1 MASKFNDLIHSE
13 FKALFHFN
21 ESKRLWHIP
30 ILAGICVGLPL
41 FVGLAVDNMADAM
54 FASMSGLVILY
65 LPNTSLA
72 NRMITLLACSFGFMF
87 SFMIGTVVSFNPYY
101 LSPLFALFAMGLNWT
116 ANYLNMSPPRGFF
129 FIFLASIASCIP
141 VEPHEIPHRLGLIGL
156 GAMSSTLLA
165 FLYSLIVIRKFPP
178 SNETLVLEKSPH
190 ANLLESAI
198 VGLFT
203 GLSLVIAHLLE
214 LDKPYWV
221 PVSCLAVMQGGNL
234 KHIWQRG
241 VHRISGTFIGLG
253 VFWLLVQLD
262 LTPLMVCISITILQ
276 AVIETLVTR
285 NYGLAVIFITPLTI
299 LLAEA
304 GSDSMANPD
313 ITVAARFW
321 DIILGSIIGAV
332 GGWIIHNKQIRD
344 TTEKHLRAR
353 KIA

>member
-1 MASKFNDLIHSE
+1 MEKDYSHIILNE

-21 ESKRLWHIP
+21 DSRRLWHIP
-30 ILAGICVGLPL
+30 LLAGLCVGLPL
-41 FVGLAVDNMADAM
+41 FVGYFSDHMGDAM
-54 FASMSGLVILY
+54 FASMAGLVILY
-65 LPNTSLA
+65 LPSTSLA

-87 SFMIGTVVSFNPYY
+87 SFMIGTLVSFSPYY
-101 LSPLFALFAMGLNWT
+101 LAPVFALFAMGLNWT
-116 ANYLNMSPPRGFF
+116 ANYLNMAPPRGFF

-141 VEPHEIPHRLGLIGL
+141 VTPEEIPHRIGLIGL

-165 FLYSLIVIRKFPP
+165 FLYSLLVIRKYPP
-178 SNETLVLEKSPH
+178 VNETLVIEKSPH

-198 VGLFT
+198 IGLFT
-203 GLSLVIAHLLE
+203 GVSLVVAHLLE

-241 VHRISGTFIGLG
+241 IHRISGTFIGLG
-253 VFWLLVQLD
+253 LFWLLLQTEP
-262 LTPLMVCISITILQ
+262 TPLMICAIITILQ
-276 AVIETLVTR
+276 AIIELLVAR

-304 GSDSMANPD
+304 GSESLSNPD

-321 DIILGSIIGAV
+321 DIALGSVIGA
-332 GGWIIHNKQIRD
+332 
-344 TTEKHLRAR
+344 L
-353 KIA
+353 

>member
-1 MASKFNDLIHSE
+1 MSKGYPNVIQAE

-41 FVGLAVDNMADAM
+41 FIGLALDQMADAM
-54 FASMSGLVILY
+54 FASMAGLVILY

-87 SFMIGTVVSFNPYY
+87 SFMVGTIVSFNPLY
-101 LSPLFALFAMGLNWT
+101 LSPVFALFAMGLNWT
-116 ANYLNMSPPRGFF
+116 ANYLNMAPPRGFF

-141 VEPHEIPHRLGLIGL
+141 VDPIEIPHRLGLIGL
-156 GAMSSTLLA
+156 GTMISTLLA
-165 FLYSLIVIRKFPP
+165 FLYSLLVIKKYPP
-178 SNETLVLEKSPH
+178 NNTLVLEKSSH
-190 ANLLESAI
+190 TNILESAI

-203 GLSLVIAHLLE
+203 GISLVVAHLLE

-234 KHIWQRG
+234 KHIWQRS

-253 VFWLLVQLD
+253 VFWLLLQLD

-276 AVIETLVTR
+276 AIIETLVTR

-304 GSDSMANPD
+304 GSESLANPD

-321 DIILGSIIGAV
+321 DIVLGSIIGAI

-353 KIA
+353 KMAS